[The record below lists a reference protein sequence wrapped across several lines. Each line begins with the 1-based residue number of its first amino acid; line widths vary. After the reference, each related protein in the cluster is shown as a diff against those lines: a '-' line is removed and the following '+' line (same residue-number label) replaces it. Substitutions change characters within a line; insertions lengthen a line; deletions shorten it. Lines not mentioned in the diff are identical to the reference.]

1 MLNDKREYLIAQQ
14 KKNKMMR
21 EEFFFFGLIIYTHRC
36 ILHNTYTI
44 PAQLK
49 NKNLIDLHL

>member
-21 EEFFFFGLIIYTHRC
+21 EEFFFLVWLYIHTDAFYTIR
-36 ILHNTYTI
+36 TI
-44 PAQLK
+44 PAHVK